1 MGMDRVRQ
9 FQQAYFQAPWRLKV
23 RRFGTFL
30 LIVVSVAVVAG
41 IYLNITAQAATIGR
55 EIQSM
60 QVRLTELQ
68 SVSYLPVDEEEEA
81 LPIEELKQ
89 VIASLESQL
98 ATITAYD
105 VMEKR
110 ARDLGFEPIEPDAIK
125 YMEITGY
132 VDMQPAHLAPPPAPV
147 APSPIIESPE
157 FKESL
162 LEWLKLQIVQ
172 TSRYLKE
179 VQP

>member
-1 MGMDRVRQ
+1 MERMRQ
-9 FQQAYFQAPWRLKV
+9 FQQAYLLAPWRLKV
-23 RRFGTFL
+23 KRVGTFL
-30 LIVVSVAVVAG
+30 LIVVSVAIVAG
-41 IYLNITAQAATIGR
+41 IYLNITARAATIGR

-68 SVSYLPVDEEEEA
+68 SVSYLSTEEEEEEA

-89 VIASLESQL
+89 VIASLESEL
-98 ATITAYD
+98 SIITSYD
-105 VMEKR
+105 VMERR
-110 ARDLGFEPIEPDAIK
+110 ARDLGFEPIKPED
-125 YMEITGY
+125 ITYIQVAGY
-132 VDMQPAHLAPPPAPV
+132 VDLQPANLAPPQAPV

-162 LEWLKLQIVQ
+162 LEWLKVKIVQ

>member
-1 MGMDRVRQ
+1 MGMEQMRQ
-9 FQQAYFQAPWRLKV
+9 FQQAYLLAPWRLQV
-23 RRFGTFL
+23 RRLGTFL
-30 LIVVSVAVVAG
+30 LIVVSVALVAG
-41 IYLNITAQAATIGR
+41 IYLNITARAATIGR

-68 SVSYLPVDEEEEA
+68 SVSYTSTDEEIV

-89 VIASLESQL
+89 VIASLKSELSI
-98 ATITAYD
+98 ITSYD
-105 VMEKR
+105 VMERR
-110 ARDLGFEPIEPDAIK
+110 ARDLGFQPIHPDDITYIK
-125 YMEITGY
+125 VEGY

-162 LEWLKLQIVQ
+162 LEWLKIKIVQ
-172 TSRYLKE
+172 TSRYLQE